1 MEFMTGPTKQASLVQ
16 KFRLQPVLR
25 TECWCPLSCLHT
37 QVSKFPIPQGRS
49 ISIFGRPEHVTLVES
64 SRLQAVFPY
73 FIVVSR
79 PNNVRPGKLLH
90 WRHSCS
96 IIANAKKWAWKYLE
110 PFYKRL
116 SRTIIAAHNITV
128 HQKTEITTISFR
140 LCQTITV

>member
-1 MEFMTGPTKQASLVQ
+1 MEFTTGPTKQASLVE
-16 KFRLQPVLR
+16 KFRLQPVQS

-49 ISIFGRPEHVTLVES
+49 ISIFGRPEHVTLVEG

-79 PNNVRPGKLLH
+79 TNNVRPGKLLH

-96 IIANAKKWAWKYLE
+96 ITANAKKWA
-110 PFYKRL
+110 
-116 SRTIIAAHNITV
+116 
-128 HQKTEITTISFR
+128 
-140 LCQTITV
+140 